1 MILIENAKIYTM
13 NDNDDIYDG
22 GCVLVEEGKILEVA
36 ASRQKLKSTL
46 AKTTR
51 IIDANGRFLFPGFVD
66 PHCHI
71 GLYED
76 SLGFEG
82 EDTNEMTD
90 PITPHLRAI
99 DGINFF
105 DRNFEEAYQAGVTTV
120 VTGPGSANVLGGQFV
135 AMKTYGKRID
145 DMIIKDPVAVKIA
158 FGENPKTVYNE
169 RKQAPTTRMTTAAM
183 LRETLNKAKIY
194 KDKLNKY
201 EASKDEKDR
210 PEYDAKLHALIKVLD
225 KEIPFKAHAHRAD
238 DILTAI
244 RIAKEF
250 DVRVTIEH
258 CTDGAR
264 IKDILKAEEVFV
276 VIGPSVGDRPKPEL
290 VSQSPKTGG
299 ILANEG
305 ILVAIMTDH
314 PVFPINYLPIQAAI
328 IAKEG
333 MDEMLALKAIT
344 INAAKVCGI
353 DDRVGS
359 VEEGKDADIIIL
371 DGHPFEIKTN
381 VTMTMIDGEVV
392 YDRD

>member
-1 MILIENAKIYTM
+1 MILIENARIYTM
-13 NDNDDIYDG
+13 NDNDDIYDR
-22 GCVLVEEGKILEVA
+22 GCVLVDEGKILEVVA
-36 ASRQKLKSTL
+36 NRQKLKNTL

-51 IIDANGRFLFPGFVD
+51 VIDANGRFLFPGFVD

-135 AMKTYGKRID
+135 AMKTYGKRIE

-183 LRETLNKAKIY
+183 LRETLKKAKIY

-201 EASKDEKDR
+201 EVSKDEKDR

-264 IKDILKAEEVFV
+264 IKDILKAEGVSV

-290 VSQSPKTGG
+290 ASQSPKTGG
-299 ILANEG
+299 ILAKEG

-344 INAAKVCGI
+344 INAAKVCSI

-359 VEEGKDADIIIL
+359 IEEGKDADIIIL